1 MMLTV
6 LVDDIYSSNQPEKQN
21 EILFYV
27 GDASI
32 KKTDAPIPIPIPTN
46 SIPILDLE
54 LVGIRIGAFLAIFFK
69 STAFDLASSNRSD
82 QIEALLF
89 IHAFFQPF
97 SWREKKIFNFT
108 LKIIVLFEIEN
119 FKYRINLTFKIKPKN
134 QIQNRTEK
142 TNSKSNFT
150 IRDRNRSSKFEIVI
164 AMKKKLEKAGSKS

>member
-6 LVDDIYSSNQPEKQN
+6 LVDDIYSSS
-21 EILFYV
+21 
-27 GDASI
+27 DASI
-32 KKTDAPIPIPIPTN
+32 KKTDAPIPIPAN
-46 SIPILDLE
+46 SKSRIGIE
-54 LVGIRIGAFLAIFFK
+54 LVGIRIGASLAIIFFK

-97 SWREKKIFNFT
+97 SWREKKIVNRS
-108 LKIIVLFEIEN
+108 KEPN
-119 FKYRINLTFKIKPKN
+119 SKSDFKIC
-134 QIQNRTEK
+134 NRNHNEK

-164 AMKKKLEKAGSKS
+164 ASKYSFFIKQFLFVSFSEEKTVKSS

>member
-6 LVDDIYSSNQPEKQN
+6 LVDDIYSSS
-21 EILFYV
+21 
-27 GDASI
+27 DASI

-97 SWREKKIFNFT
+97 SWREKKIVNRS
-108 LKIIVLFEIEN
+108 KEPN
-119 FKYRINLTFKIKPKN
+119 SKSDFKIC
-134 QIQNRTEK
+134 NRNHNEK

>member
-1 MMLTV
+1 MK
-6 LVDDIYSSNQPEKQN
+6 NQPEKQN

-32 KKTDAPIPIPIPTN
+32 KKTDAPIPIPAN
-46 SIPILDLE
+46 SKSRIGIE
-54 LVGIRIGAFLAIFFK
+54 LVGIRIGASLAIIFFK

-119 FKYRINLTFKIKPKN
+119 FKYRSENSSQLIY
-134 QIQNRTEK
+134 IQNQTKEP
-142 TNSKSNFT
+142 NSKSDFT

>member
-1 MMLTV
+1 
-6 LVDDIYSSNQPEKQN
+6 QPEKQN

-32 KKTDAPIPIPIPTN
+32 KKTDAPIPIPAN
-46 SIPILDLE
+46 SKSRIGIE

-119 FKYRINLTFKIKPKN
+119 FNLHSKSNQRTKFKIGL
-134 QIQNRTEK
+134 QNFEK
-142 TNSKSNFT
+142 THSKSNFT

-164 AMKKKLEKAGSKS
+164 ASKYSFFIKQFLFVSFSEEKTVKSS